1 MWSSAFCGSQAIARS
16 RPAILSPRP
25 SYQATA
31 GLASW
36 MASQPAITTV
46 RARTTIRLARDSS
59 GTRTSRGCVAS
70 AACDN
75 RRLLAGVTVI
85 AVVAIAI
92 TVGMNVDVIENDA
105 EQTSPYC
112 GEASDGPLSGI
123 TASSSVAKNEHRTLE
138 LAGQDHRI
146 ADPEHRADVEDD
158 VGEPLT
164 ERFDHLAQARRGQQL
179 GWIHGNAARGH
190 HEEIGDTARN
200 DDLVQIGLAG
210 QIRRE

>member
-1 MWSSAFCGSQAIARS
+1 
-16 RPAILSPRP
+16 
-25 SYQATA
+25 TA

-46 RARTTIRLARDSS
+46 RERTTMRLALDSS
-59 GTRTSRGCVAS
+59 GTRTSRGSTDSVPSDNCRLVA
-70 AACDN
+70 
-75 RRLLAGVTVI
+75 GGTVI

-92 TVGMNVDVIENDA
+92 AVAVGMNVDVVQNDA
-105 EQTSPYC
+105 EQTSPDC
-112 GEASDGPLSGI
+112 GKAPDGPLSGI
-123 TASSSVAKNEHRTLE
+123 TAGSSVTKNQHRTLE
-138 LAGQDHRI
+138 LAGEDHRV
-146 ADPEHRADVEDD
+146 ADPEHRADVEHD

-200 DDLVQIGLAG
+200 DDLFQIGLAG
-210 QIRRE
+210 QIQRG